1 MSANRPD
8 SELGVTVNPRPNQ
21 PTTED
26 ADEAGLTSF
35 RIGRLERQVEE
46 LTVRSEGWHNTLG
59 AQFTALSHQIGNGL
73 ASLPDH
79 YTPRREAEER
89 HRGIDERFDS
99 LERRMD
105 DREKAADD
113 RFKERAADVDR
124 RVAENTGRIGR
135 MEGAGWGF
143 ALMLLATLA
152 AALAAYFKPH

>member
-1 MSANRPD
+1 
-8 SELGVTVNPRPNQ
+8 VNPRPTQ
-21 PTTED
+21 SGPED
-26 ADEAGLTSF
+26 ADETGLTSF
-35 RIGRLERQVEE
+35 RVGRLEQQLSE
-46 LTVRSEGWHNTLG
+46 LVTRSEGWHTTLG
-59 AQFTALSHQIGNGL
+59 AQITALSNQIGTGL

-89 HRGIDERFDS
+89 HRGIDERFDA

-105 DREKAADD
+105 DREKSADG

-124 RVAENTGRIGR
+124 RVAENTGRISR